1 MRFEFEMSSAAQ
13 LGSVLNT
20 IKRIDAVYDVHR
32 IVPGTE
38 DAR

>member
-1 MRFEFEMSSAAQ
+1 MSSAAQ

-32 IVPGTE
+32 IVPGGTIVS
-38 DAR
+38 